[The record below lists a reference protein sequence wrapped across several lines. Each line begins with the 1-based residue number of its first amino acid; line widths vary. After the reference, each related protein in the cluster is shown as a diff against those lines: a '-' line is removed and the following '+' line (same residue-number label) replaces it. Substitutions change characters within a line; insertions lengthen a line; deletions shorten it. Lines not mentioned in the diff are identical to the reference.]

1 MWSGG
6 LREIGGALKTHLV
19 RHFSRKCA
27 PNLRKINPR
36 VAPQEATSIAESIYQ
51 LIKQHGP
58 LTVPNTWNQVQ
69 ESGIS
74 GLSSKTHM
82 KLMLKWMRGRK
93 MLKLLCHQIG
103 NNKKFMHITL
113 PEDPDN
119 IQSNTITEPKIQRK
133 KKPSVKKQKVT
144 KKSR

>member
-1 MWSGG
+1 MWLREGVGG
-6 LREIGGALKTHLV
+6 LKTQLV

-36 VAPQEATSIAESIYQ
+36 VPPQEANSIAEGLYQ
-51 LIKQHGP
+51 VIKDHGP
-58 LTVPNTWNQVQ
+58 LTVPNTWNQVK

-93 MLKLLCHQIG
+93 MLKLLCNQVG
-103 NNKKFMHITL
+103 SNKKFLHCTL
-113 PEDPDN
+113 PEDPEN
-119 IQSNTITEPKIQRK
+119 IQSNTITDPKIQRK
-133 KKPSVKKQKVT
+133 KKPSVRKLKVT
-144 KKSR
+144 KKNR